1 MAYKILIV
9 DDDSVTRDGL
19 ASLVTAAGYEAVAA
33 SDVPA
38 ALQILADQAIDLL
51 ITDVRLDSFNG
62 LHLIATAVRPI
73 PSIVVTGF
81 DDPCI
86 EADARKFGADF
97 LVKPIAWPMLR
108 ELIER
113 KLSPRQDT
121 DLKVREG

>member
-1 MAYKILIV
+1 MPYKILIV
-9 DDDSVTRDGL
+9 DDDTFTRDGL
-19 ASLVTAAGYEAVAA
+19 ASLVADAGYDTVAA
-33 SDVPA
+33 ADVPA

-62 LHLIATAVRPI
+62 LHLLATAVRPI
-73 PSIVVTGF
+73 PSIVITGF

-113 KLSPRQDT
+113 KLRPRQDT
-121 DLKVREG
+121 ARKVLEG